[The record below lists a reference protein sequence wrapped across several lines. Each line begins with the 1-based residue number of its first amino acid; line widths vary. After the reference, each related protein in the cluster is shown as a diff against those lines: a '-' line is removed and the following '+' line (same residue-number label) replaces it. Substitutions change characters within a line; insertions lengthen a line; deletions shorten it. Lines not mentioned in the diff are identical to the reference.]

1 MLVRAAPL
9 SHRKLSWLLWLALLL
24 PMAQAAAK
32 WHGYSHVSNWASQGD
47 ESQVPQL
54 DHCELCLAAAS
65 VSAGALPSVART
77 LPDSIRRHEKP
88 HLLAI
93 GVWPAHSA
101 LGYRSRAP
109 PATLR

>member
-1 MLVRAAPL
+1 MLIRTAAL
-9 SHRKLSWLLWLALLL
+9 SRRRLSWLLWLALLL

-32 WHGYSHVSNWASQGD
+32 WHGYSHVPGWASQGD
-47 ESQVPQL
+47 ESPVPQL

-65 VSAGALPSVART
+65 VSAGALPSVAHT
-77 LPDSIRRHEKP
+77 LPEPIRRHEQP
-88 HLLAI
+88 PRLAI
-93 GVWPAHSA
+93 GLWHAHIA